1 MRATRTRDV
10 GAVDRFD
17 RCEFFRHRFDSRF
30 DRRNNYGWG
39 RHDRRGRNER
49 RADGRRGRG
58 TGAGQILAGD
68 PVMVGIEA
76 IWISGKQMVLGFSL
90 ISKVRAVVIERA
102 GLTRSVRG
110 ETA

>member
-1 MRATRTRDV
+1 
-10 GAVDRFD
+10 
-17 RCEFFRHRFDSRF
+17 
-30 DRRNNYGWG
+30 
-39 RHDRRGRNER
+39 
-49 RADGRRGRG
+49 
-58 TGAGQILAGD
+58 
-68 PVMVGIEA
+68 MVGIEA